1 LYYQKCFPNVPMS
14 ENPKFLFERGPT
26 RANCPSVQQRLF
38 NPRHNYQGNHSMN
51 ERVSKKCSKSGCKA
65 FKIAGSDYCFAHD
78 PARAFTRKQEQKRGG
93 LTRSAP
99 KIIDEIYSLQTI
111 PQVKDMLERVT
122 NASLR
127 GEIDLSRARTAG
139 YLASL
144 ILTCL
149 KDYDLEKRM
158 EELEKKL
165 AEVEHKKGR

>member
-1 LYYQKCFPNVPMS
+1 MTKRADTKC
-14 ENPKFLFERGPT
+14 
-26 RANCPSVQQRLF
+26 
-38 NPRHNYQGNHSMN
+38 
-51 ERVSKKCSKSGCKA
+51 KKKGCKA
-65 FKIAGSDYCFAHD
+65 HRITGSDFCFAHD
-78 PARAFTRKQEQKRGG
+78 PKRAQTRKEEQKRGG
-93 LTRSAP
+93 KTRSAP
-99 KIIDEIYSLQTI
+99 KTLDQTFALQTI

-127 GEIDLSRARTAG
+127 GDIDLSRARTAG

-165 AEVEHKKGR
+165 AEVEIRKGR